1 MKSLLRD
8 VEEQVQR
15 WRMRHAEPKKE
26 AYSVSVI
33 TVSREPGSGGKVV
46 AQKLAEELG
55 MDYFHQEMVHKI
67 AESARVSTLVV
78 KTLDEK
84 SLNVLD
90 DWVSSH
96 VNENHLWPD
105 EYLKHLLKVIGT
117 IGRHGQA
124 VVVGRGGNFILHG
137 PLVFRLRI
145 VAPLELRIKNV
156 CDQYGG
162 DPKAVKRRVL
172 QTDSDRQAFIR
183 KYFHK
188 DISDPL
194 NYDLLIN
201 TGQVSIDSA
210 VMIIRTAIDCFPAVK

>member
-15 WRMRHAEPKKE
+15 WQMRHAEPKKE
-26 AYSVSVI
+26 AHRVSVI

-46 AQKLAEELG
+46 AQRLAEELG

-156 CDQYGG
+156 IDQYGG
-162 DPKAVKRRVL
+162 DSTLVSRRVL
-172 QTDSDRQAFIR
+172 QTDSDRKAFIR

-201 TGQVSIDSA
+201 TGQVSIDGA
-210 VMIIRTAIDCFPAVK
+210 VRTIRTAIDCFHKAD